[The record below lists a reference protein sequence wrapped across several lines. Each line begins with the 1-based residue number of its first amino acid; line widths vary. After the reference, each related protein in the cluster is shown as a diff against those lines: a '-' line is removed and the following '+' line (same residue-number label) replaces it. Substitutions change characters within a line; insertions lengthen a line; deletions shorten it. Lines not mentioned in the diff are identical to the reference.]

1 MQNTIRYKVNGYWY
15 EIAIPIDGHIE
26 AVTVDHNEPPPELSE
41 EDKND
46 AV

>member
-1 MQNTIRYKVNGYWY
+1 MTNTIRYKVNGYWH

-26 AVTVDHNEPPPELSE
+26 AILIGNNEPSPEISE
-41 EDKND
+41 EDEND